1 MKTMKIR
8 KMENKELKKV
18 VGQCC
23 CKIVGKPSVYET
35 DSCCLADKKVAMK
48 KLGMKYPTEKQV
60 VYYTVE
66 NSNFMDQYEDIPSK

>member
-18 VGQCC
+18 VGQYC

-35 DSCCLADKKVAMK
+35 DSRCLADCKKDGRDTAHVTI
-48 KLGMKYPTEKQV
+48 YH
-60 VYYTVE
+60 
-66 NSNFMDQYEDIPSK
+66 